1 LAVQAFPVKVTLAV
15 MVMELAAARVVA
27 RGALE
32 AVTVEAEVALAV
44 WACHH
49 LLQARQ
55 LHTQRVVDM
64 AQIQLKPGR
73 QIAGM
78 VVMVGQVGIM
88 PLVAV
93 PVFS

>member
-1 LAVQAFPVKVTLAV
+1 
-15 MVMELAAARVVA
+15 
-27 RGALE
+27 
-32 AVTVEAEVALAV
+32 
-44 WACHH
+44 
-49 LLQARQ
+49 
-55 LHTQRVVDM
+55 M

-78 VVMVGQVGIM
+78 VVMVGQVVIM